1 MVDRM
6 SPRQRSEL
14 MARIRST
21 RNDSTEM
28 ALAKLLRAARLS
40 GWRKH
45 SRISWQAEHLSP
57 SLRKVLLKNNFRA
70 SVVPDFVFREKRT
83 VLFIDGCFWHF
94 CPRHGMVPSSNVDY
108 WQPKLLRNRLRDR
121 FVDAALCDLGWTV
134 LRVWEHELKNPERL
148 TGWLSRQLEPDVKRG
163 NN

>member
-1 MVDRM
+1 M